1 MKMAIFKDDTEANE
15 NEADYIIIDNAE
27 ETPAQT
33 STPIIEIVSVSD
45 KIRRAMQL
53 AKQATQERKKTAVID
68 YPVYA
73 ESDGQFSLLDIAS

>member
-1 MKMAIFKDDTEANE
+1 MAIIKDDTEAKE

-53 AKQATQERKKTAVID
+53 AKQATQERQKTAVID
-68 YPVYA
+68 YPVYD
-73 ESDGQFSLLDIAS
+73 DGNGQLSFLDIAS